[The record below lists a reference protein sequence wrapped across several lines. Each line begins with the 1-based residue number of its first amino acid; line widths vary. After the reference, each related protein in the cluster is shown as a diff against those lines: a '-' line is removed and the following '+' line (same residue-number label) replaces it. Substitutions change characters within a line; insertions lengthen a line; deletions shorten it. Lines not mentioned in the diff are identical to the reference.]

1 MGFVC
6 CLYLSLSLSLALL
19 TSCSEVESENW
30 EDGFCFD
37 LESFQK
43 DTHYG
48 HLHILLGRDDDR
60 QVTVEN
66 EDGVHERDMVANNYG
81 CLRAMRRSSLDRD
94 VVVTHCEQDGS
105 GSCSHSPQRRSSE
118 PIEGFEERIRHT
130 QQCQADEDV
139 A

>member
-1 MGFVC
+1 MCVAY
-6 CLYLSLSLSLALL
+6 LSLSLSLSLALL
-19 TSCSEVESENW
+19 TSCSEVESDW

-43 DTHYG
+43 DTHNG

-60 QVTVEN
+60 QVTIEN
-66 EDGVHERDMVANNYG
+66 EDRVHERDMVANNDG
-81 CLRAMRRSSLDRD
+81 CLRAMRRSSLDRY

-130 QQCQADEDV
+130 QQRQADEDV